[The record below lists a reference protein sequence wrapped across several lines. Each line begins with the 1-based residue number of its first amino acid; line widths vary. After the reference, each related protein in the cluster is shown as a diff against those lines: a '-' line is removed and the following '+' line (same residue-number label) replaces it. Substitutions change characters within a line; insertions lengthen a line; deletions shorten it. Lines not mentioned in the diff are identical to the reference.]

1 VVAEVESLTV
11 LATLGSEFLSQVQ
24 LLPGAVAL
32 MPAHHRAGQQ
42 PDNLCGPY
50 WVSILLEAVG
60 VATLRADEV
69 AQAAGAILPNEG
81 DTAEWVPLGGAN
93 RQDYEVALTLGS
105 LEQSGT
111 SVPGL
116 IEATHHLSSDRYNL
130 IPLKTRW
137 TGEQVETVMQLCQTH
152 PHWNATPLC
161 NIKSGFLWG
170 SKLPLE
176 SAIAYLNGTEITPP
190 PADWNVGHFVSLAG
204 IVQGSARSLV
214 IVRDTYPI
222 LGWEG
227 YYLQS
232 AEAIANAMNRDG
244 YASEGGLLL
253 FVATEHKSDV
263 EASVGALGMAIA
275 PWDNGT
281 PWP

>member
-1 VVAEVESLTV
+1 VVKEIQLLDP
-11 LATLGSEFLSQVQ
+11 LATKKSEFLSQVQ
-24 LLPGAVAL
+24 LLPGAVEL
-32 MPAHHRAGQQ
+32 MPAHQRAGQQ

-50 WVSILLEAVG
+50 WVAILLEGMG

-69 AQAAGAILPNEG
+69 AKIAGAILPNAG
-81 DTAEWVPLGGAN
+81 NSIEWVPPGGVN
-93 RQDYEVALTLGS
+93 RQDYSVELTLGP
-105 LEQSGT
+105 LEDSGT
-111 SVPGL
+111 SVQGL
-116 IEATHHLSSDRYNL
+116 IEATRRLSGDRYTL

-137 TGEQVETVMQLCQTH
+137 TAQRVEAVMQLCQIH

-161 NIKSGFLWG
+161 NIKTGFFWG
-170 SKLPLE
+170 SRLPLE
-176 SAIAYLNGTEITPP
+176 LAIAYLNGTNITPP

-204 IVQGSARSLV
+204 VVQGTVRSLV

-227 YYLQS
+227 YYLQP

-244 YASEGGLLL
+244 YTSEGGLLL
-253 FVATEHKSDV
+253 FVATEHQAEV
-263 EASVGALGMAIA
+263 EAAVSELGVAIE